1 MLSMSPSSGCRCR
14 KSRPRYQLPLAEENR
29 SGMQALITEAHQ
41 TAKLDVVV
49 GIDHAIDQILQASK
63 VDVEHVVPLVAIWKD
78 LEDVARYA

>member
-1 MLSMSPSSGCRCR
+1 
-14 KSRPRYQLPLAEENR
+14 
-29 SGMQALITEAHQ
+29 MQALITEAHQ